1 MNIAQN
7 DNYRWYIMILSSL
20 TNAVSAA
27 IPIMGLSVLLPEIS
41 KDLDLNLVQ
50 AGMVW
55 GISSLSMIFAGFLAG
70 SLCDRFGPKR
80 ILTIS
85 CLMVGLAGAS
95 RGLSMGFPALMI
107 TALIFG
113 FFTTVVTLS
122 NFKNA
127 VIWFSPGEL
136 ALANGLATLGMAT
149 GFFVGSMI
157 SAAYL
162 SPALGGWRN
171 VLFFFGATSALFS
184 IPWILTRPSPR
195 TSPVAATRSNS
206 PTFLKSLFS
215 LAKLKDMWL
224 IGLAAMGFS
233 GGNQGALGYLPLYLQ
248 DRGWSVANAGGMLAT
263 FHIASMVIVL
273 PLAFFSDRLGSR
285 RTFLVGAALLSTT
298 GVRLLSFVTGDAVW
312 VAAMMTGCVRDGF
325 MAILLTLI
333 NEIPGVKNEY
343 SGMATG
349 FMMSFMGLGN
359 LLAPPLGNSLAN
371 GNRAGAPLIFWAAL
385 ILFGGLCILF
395 ASSRKY
401 IPADLK
407 STGLD
412 GL

>member
-1 MNIAQN
+1 MNKVQN
-7 DNYRWYIMILSSL
+7 DNYRWYIMILGML

-55 GISSLSMIFAGFLAG
+55 GISSLSMLFAGFLAG

-85 CLMVGLAGAS
+85 CLLVGLAGAS

-122 NFKNA
+122 NFKIA
-127 VIWFSPGEL
+127 VIWFPPGEL
-136 ALANGLATLGMAT
+136 AIANGLATLGMAT

-184 IPWILTRPSPR
+184 IPWILTRPSPGA
-195 TSPVAATRSNS
+195 SPVAGESSHT
-206 PTFLKSLFS
+206 PTFRKSLLS
-215 LAKLKDMWL
+215 LAKLKNMWL
-224 IGLAAMGFS
+224 ISLAAMGFS
-233 GGNQGALGYLPLYLQ
+233 GGNQGTLGYLPLYLQ
-248 DRGWSVANAGGMLAT
+248 DRGWSVANAGSVMAS
-263 FHIASMVIVL
+263 FHIASMITVV

-285 RTFLVGAALLSTT
+285 RKFLIGAALLSTT
-298 GVRLLSFVTGDAVW
+298 GISLLSFVNGGAVW

-325 MAILLTLI
+325 MAIILTLI

-359 LLAPPLGNSLAN
+359 LLAPPVGNSLAN
-371 GNRAGAPLIFWAAL
+371 GTRAGAPLIFWGAL
-385 ILFGGLCILF
+385 ILFGGLCAFF
-395 ASSRKY
+395 ASSRKHVH
-401 IPADLK
+401 ADLQR
-407 STGLD
+407 TELEGL
-412 GL
+412 